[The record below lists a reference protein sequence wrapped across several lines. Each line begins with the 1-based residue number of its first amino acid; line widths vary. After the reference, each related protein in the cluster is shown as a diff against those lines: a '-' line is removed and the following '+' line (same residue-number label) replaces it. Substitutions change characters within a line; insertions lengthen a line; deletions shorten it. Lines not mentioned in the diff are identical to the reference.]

1 VSGARRLA
9 AQVAGSAGAQVW
21 LAFLGIFTTPFI
33 LRGLGAAAY
42 GIFALV
48 SVVSAHL
55 SNLELGFG
63 HATVRY
69 LARARAAG
77 DRNGE
82 QAILDTSLAV
92 FLAGGIVAGS
102 VLFAA
107 ATFLATS
114 FFHVPAGLQPA
125 AITAFRLGA
134 VILFASFLGS
144 FFSASLQALGRF
156 DWLNGSRTVFGTA
169 AALGAVAT
177 VARGGGLSAVF
188 AVQTAVSLASCVVLG
203 FAVVRLRRAGLRPR
217 FDRGALREMAG
228 FGFVLFLAG
237 IAYQWM
243 VNGPPVVLAA
253 RVSTAEIP
261 SFSIPHMILQ
271 KLAMLVAS
279 ASVVFFPFASAA
291 SADSDRARLSAVFRS
306 HLRLTFL
313 VMAPIATYLAV
324 FARPLLS
331 AWVSPDFARTAAP
344 CLQVLAFAALVLALS
359 GPPADVARA
368 LGRPRWVLVYT
379 TSVAVLGV
387 GLSLLLVSSYRAF
400 GVALAVLLSLAL
412 ATVPLLVVVARRL
425 LDLGPAALAG
435 ALARPL
441 LAVAAAGAAWLA
453 AARALEGVLAVLVA
467 GVVVTA
473 AYAAGTAVWV
483 LESRERASLR
493 AALPIA

>member
-1 VSGARRLA
+1 VSGTRRLA

-77 DRNGE
+77 DRPGE

-102 VLFAA
+102 VLFTA

-177 VARGGGLSAVF
+177 VARGGGLSAVLV
-188 AVQTAVSLASCVVLG
+188 VQTAVSIASCVVLG
-203 FAVVRLRRAGLRPR
+203 FAVVRLRSTGLRPR
-217 FDRGALREMAG
+217 FDRSALREMAG

-261 SFSIPHMILQ
+261 SFSIPHTILQ

-279 ASVVFFPFASAA
+279 ASVAFFPFASAA
-291 SADSDRARLSAVFRS
+291 SADPDRTRLAAVFRS

-331 AWVSPDFARTAAP
+331 AWVSPEFARTAAP
-344 CLQVLAFAALVLALS
+344 CLQVLAVAAVVLALS

-412 ATVPLLVVVARRL
+412 ATFPLLVVVARRL

-441 LAVAAAGAAWLA
+441 LAVALAGAAWLA
-453 AARALEGVLAVLVA
+453 AALVLEGVWAILVA

-473 AYAAGTAVWV
+473 AYAAGTAAWV

>member
-1 VSGARRLA
+1 VSGTRRLA

-21 LAFLGIFTTPFI
+21 LAFLGIFTTPYI

-63 HATVRY
+63 QATVRY

-77 DRNGE
+77 DRPGE

-102 VLFAA
+102 VLFGA

-125 AITAFRLGA
+125 AVTAFHLGA
-134 VILFASFLGS
+134 VILFASFLSS
-144 FFSASLQALGRF
+144 FFSATLQALGRF

-169 AALGAVAT
+169 ASGGAVAT
-177 VARGGGLSAVF
+177 VALGGGLPEVF
-188 AVQTAVSLASCVVLG
+188 AVQTAVSLVSCLVLG
-203 FAVVRLRRAGLRPR
+203 AAVVHLRGAGLRPR
-217 FDRGALREMAG
+217 IERGALKEMAA
-228 FGFVLFLAG
+228 FGIVLFLAG

-261 SFSIPHMILQ
+261 AFSIPHTILQ
-271 KLAMLVAS
+271 KLAMLVAA

-291 SADSDRARLSAVFRS
+291 STDRDRTLLAAVFRS
-306 HLRLTFL
+306 HLRLTVL
-313 VMAPIATYLAV
+313 VMGPIAAYLAV
-324 FARPLLS
+324 YARPLLS
-331 AWVSPDFARTAAP
+331 AWVSPAFAETAAP
-344 CLQVLAFAALVLALS
+344 CLQVLAVAALVLSVS

-387 GLSLLLVSSYRAF
+387 GLSLLLVDSYRTF

-412 ATVPLLVVVARRL
+412 ATAPLLVLVAGRL
-425 LDLGPAALAG
+425 LALGPAALARS
-435 ALARPL
+435 LARPVA
-441 LAVAAAGAAWLA
+441 AVAAAALAWLA
-453 AARALEGVLAVLVA
+453 LAPALHSVLAVLVA
-467 GVVVTA
+467 GAVVTA
-473 AYAAGTAVWV
+473 GYAAATAAWV
-483 LESRERASLR
+483 LESRERESLR
-493 AALPIA
+493 AVLPLP